1 MGLETGQQ
9 STNVTLVF
17 QHQSVAQ
24 QCLAFADKAELL
36 ARKVKS
42 YTGNQRAL
50 VPAAA
55 VTVRKWQSAFL
66 RFLLRAVCCVVAGV
80 VMLRYRVWLSP
91 QGENNRNQR

>member
-1 MGLETGQQ
+1 MGLETSQQ

-24 QCLAFADKAELL
+24 QCLAFAHKAELL
-36 ARKVKS
+36 AHKVKS
-42 YTGNQRAL
+42 YTGNQLAL

-55 VTVRKWQSAFL
+55 VTVRKWQGAFL